1 VLVPLP
7 QKERFMLT
15 LYSYPDLFGVA
26 DNNPFGLKVFAFM
39 RLLGLDFEHRH
50 VLDTSLAPRGQLP
63 YLVDGDDTIGDSD
76 SIIAHLTRRDDLRID
91 RALSQGQLNLDFM
104 VRRTLDDLYW
114 TMSFSRWRDERFW
127 PSFRDAVLAAHADV
141 RASDLEAAREYNR
154 LRYHYQGIGRYQP
167 EQIYARGIDDLRV
180 VADLLGETGYVFGPD
195 PATVDAAIYGFVANI
210 YFYEIDTPLKQYV
223 LSRPAL
229 VRHCEAIH
237 RRIGTPVRVS
247 S

>member
-1 VLVPLP
+1 
-7 QKERFMLT
+7 MLT

-39 RLLGLDFEHRH
+39 RLCGLAFEHRH

-63 YLVDGDDTIGDSD
+63 YLLDGEDTIGDSD
-76 SIIAHLTRRDDLRID
+76 SIIAHLTRQYDLDID
-91 RALSQGQLNLDFM
+91 RALSQRQSNLDYM

-114 TMSFSRWRDERFW
+114 VMSFSRWRDERFW
-127 PSFRDAVLAAHADV
+127 PSFRDALLAAHPDIQ
-141 RASDLEAAREYNR
+141 ASDLEAAREYNR

-167 EQIYARGIDDLRV
+167 EQVYERGIANLRV
-180 VADLLGETGYVFGPD
+180 AADMLADTRYVFGGD
-195 PATVDAAIYGFVANI
+195 PTTVDAAIYGFVANI

-237 RRIGTPVRVS
+237 NRIGTTPS
-247 S
+247 TH